1 MDKPI
6 SYQEEQEDKKAE
18 QDTIIN
24 QIVNKWGDDL
34 AFLKKVNKI
43 TFGLMTG
50 D

>member
-6 SYQEEQEDKKAE
+6 NYQEQTDATKAE
-18 QDTIIN
+18 QDSVISL
-24 QIVNKWGDDL
+24 IVNKWGHDL